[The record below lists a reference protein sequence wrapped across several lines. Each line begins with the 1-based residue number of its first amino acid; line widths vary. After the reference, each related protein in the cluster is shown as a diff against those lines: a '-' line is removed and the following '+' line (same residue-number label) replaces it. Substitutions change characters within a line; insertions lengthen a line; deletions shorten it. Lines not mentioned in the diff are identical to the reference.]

1 MNDIFNFIKQ
11 ARLTNYADDNTLT
24 FARPNFQIVKSCPE
38 AEAVKVIWISKNLW
52 QANSEKNI
60 IF

>member
-38 AEAVKVIWISKNLW
+38 AEAVKVI
-52 QANSEKNI
+52 
-60 IF
+60 